1 MCLRWRHARVNGL
14 AAASRART
22 CYCVCAPLPAFKH
35 AASSPTPSPLRRG
48 GSRGRTRISLAAALS
63 LLPRSLSSCSPPR
76 PRERPRCRFLHSPRA
91 SPRFRPS
98 RLLSLSVAH
107 NQARLRAGVHAARGG
122 DELRHDR
129 DVTND
134 SEFRS
139 WGAGSPAPHA
149 VIGQSVGTLRSG
161 GLLQS

>member
-1 MCLRWRHARVNGL
+1 MASPPLLALAR
-14 AAASRART
+14 ATASARRLFSHPI
-22 CYCVCAPLPAFKH
+22 A
-35 AASSPTPSPLRRG
+35 LRRG

-76 PRERPRCRFLHSPRA
+76 PRERPRCRFLHSPCA

-129 DVTND
+129 DVAND

-149 VIGQSVGTLRSG
+149 VTGQSVGTLRSG